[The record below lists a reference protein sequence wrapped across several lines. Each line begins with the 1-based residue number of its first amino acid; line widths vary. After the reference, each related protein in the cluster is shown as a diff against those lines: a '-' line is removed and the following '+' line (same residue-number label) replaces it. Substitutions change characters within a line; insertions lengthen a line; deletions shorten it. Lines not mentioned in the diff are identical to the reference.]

1 MSVTSTTL
9 PAALRA
15 ILRTANTRCSASI
28 RKNWAS
34 SSSGGRCCWMNVSLP
49 DRGWGVLEFSEIRSA
64 AGREWTDD
72 GQVHEVRRPKGG
84 PRNAVRRV
92 PVPPVLVELLREHI
106 QEFGT
111 APDGRLFRTYRGA
124 TCLPSTLWQVLQ
136 KARRQAF
143 SPAQVVSPLARRPY
157 DFRHAGVSWRLNA
170 GTPAPQVAEWAG
182 HTVEVLFRI
191 YAHCIDGD
199 DERSPGWKKLL
210 ASLGALYRAWL
221 NAGGG
226 LLTWPDAPGLIPH
239 IFRKLRLR
247 AASGGIWLRMCQR
260 AFRSI
265 LPGQSAFGLFTGGCP
280 RQDSNLRSRL
290 RRR

>member
-124 TCLPSTLWQVLQ
+124 TYLPSTLWQVLP
-136 KARRQAF
+136 K
-143 SPAQVVSPLARRPY
+143 ARRPY

-170 GTPAPQVAEWAG
+170 GTRRRRWPSGPGTPSRCCSGSMRTASTATMSVRP
-182 HTVEVLFRI
+182 
-191 YAHCIDGD
+191 DG
-199 DERSPGWKKLL
+199 RSSWL
-210 ASLGALYRAWL
+210 ASALCTGLGSTL
-221 NAGGG
+221 GE
-226 LLTWPDAPGLIPH
+226 
-239 IFRKLRLR
+239 
-247 AASGGIWLRMCQR
+247 
-260 AFRSI
+260 
-265 LPGQSAFGLFTGGCP
+265 GC
-280 RQDSNLRSRL
+280 
-290 RRR
+290 